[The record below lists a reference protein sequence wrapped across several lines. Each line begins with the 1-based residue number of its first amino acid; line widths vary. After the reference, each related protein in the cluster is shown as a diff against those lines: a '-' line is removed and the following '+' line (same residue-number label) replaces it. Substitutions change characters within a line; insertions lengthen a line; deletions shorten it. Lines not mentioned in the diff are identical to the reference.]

1 MRRFITAI
9 IILLLLSNW
18 ALAQS
23 TSANA
28 PGHENE
34 KNENKG
40 DKGNNNGKAGETPKR
55 PDDHDDKAAIQ
66 VGWAI
71 ITLNATTGGSVS
83 INNLVAFATFG
94 LKRGDE
100 TTQAGVLPSDLSV
113 SSLMFVSTNRKLSR
127 NIGIGI
133 ANPSTTA
140 DAHILM
146 TLHDQDGGPAIGT
159 KQFTVGKGQ
168 QTSQFFTSLF
178 ADGAVP
184 KDVTGTLSITSDVPV
199 SMIGLRF
206 RGDNFSTIPVTNLSP
221 SSGRG
226 IVIPEFAAGGGWA
239 TELVLVNT
247 GSSQVNARIDLFKQ
261 DGTPMT
267 VRLNGES
274 KSSFT
279 ALVPA
284 GGVFELS
291 PKDGEGQS
299 RF

>member
-1 MRRFITAI
+1 SYDKRPAHQKKKHKKRRAK
-9 IILLLLSNW
+9 
-18 ALAQS
+18 
-23 TSANA
+23 
-28 PGHENE
+28 E
-34 KNENKG
+34 
-40 DKGNNNGKAGETPKR
+40 NNNGKAGETPKR
-55 PDDHDDKAAIQ
+55 PDEYDDKAAIQ

-83 INNLVAFATFG
+83 LNNLVAFATFG

-100 TTQAGVLPSDLSV
+100 TAQAGVLPSDLSV

-184 KDVTGTLSITSDVPV
+184 
-199 SMIGLRF
+199 
-206 RGDNFSTIPVTNLSP
+206 
-221 SSGRG
+221 
-226 IVIPEFAAGGGWA
+226 
-239 TELVLVNT
+239 
-247 GSSQVNARIDLFKQ
+247 
-261 DGTPMT
+261 
-267 VRLNGES
+267 
-274 KSSFT
+274 
-279 ALVPA
+279 
-284 GGVFELS
+284 
-291 PKDGEGQS
+291 
-299 RF
+299 